1 MKVRSIDMGNDEMP
15 ESATVTMTLDEAA
28 LLYAFVGRVAPK
40 AVTDA
45 AGDVRWGN
53 ALYDVAECLT
63 GSFFNRFWDD
73 GAEAVAPSIGARVD
87 GDER

>member
-1 MKVRSIDMGNDEMP
+1 MKLRAVHMGDDEMP
-15 ESATVTMTLDEAA
+15 ATLAVEMTVDEAA
-28 LLYAFVGRVAPK
+28 LVYAFVGRIAPK

-53 ALYDVAECLT
+53 ALYDVASCLT

-73 GAEAVAPSIGARVD
+73 GANEVSPRLSPTVGA
-87 GDER
+87 

>member
-1 MKVRSIDMGNDEMP
+1 MKVRAIELGDDEMP
-15 ESATVTMTLDEAA
+15 DSVTVTMTVDEAA

-45 AGDVRWGN
+45 TNDARWGN

-63 GSFFNRFWDD
+63 GSFFNRFWHD
-73 GAEAVAPSIGARVD
+73 GASEVAPHLGARVGQD
-87 GDER
+87 AR